1 MPKPDKRKEIILATL
16 EVIAERGFH
25 GAPIAMIADRAKVSA
40 GSIYCYFET
49 KDDLICET
57 YDCLEGLML
66 SSITAHCPEGRPI
79 REHFLYVGLK
89 LVNHFLASPK
99 EFRFF
104 EQYQN
109 SPYGTASRRGSKLD
123 HKNSDTLTELFDA
136 GLQQQIIKD
145 LPLPIL
151 FALAFAPLMAICRDN
166 ILQNIE
172 MDEAVITR
180 TIEACWD
187 SVRR

>member
-25 GAPIAMIADRAKVSA
+25 GAPIAMIADRA
-40 GSIYCYFET
+40 